1 MINILGVNISNLNQS
16 ETLSR
21 VRNFLVD
28 GQQHLIFTP
37 NPEMLVDSQ
46 TDWFFKTALNKADL
60 APADGFG
67 LVLAARYLYKIFLN
81 RFPGVEL
88 MEKICELAAQENKSI
103 YLVGGKKGIAAQTA
117 SVLLKKYPNL
127 KIVGM
132 EMGIVIKF
140 QIPNPKSQ
148 TNSKYQIPNTKY
160 LVGMSFDQQ
169 ANQELLDRIN
179 RAAPDVLFVAFG
191 HKKQEK
197 WLAEFIGEL
206 PSTKIGMGVGGSFDY
221 LSGKI
226 SYAPE
231 FLRRLGLEWFWRLVQ
246 EPRKRIRRIWKAI
259 VSFGFL
265 IYDYKRQLVRPY
277 RQGAIGFIIN
287 QEGKFFIAKRRRCGL
302 DPLDCWQPPQGGINK
317 NETAEHA
324 VLREIKEETG
334 ITAVRIVAQCS
345 KAVSYDWAIA
355 YMRRAC
361 RGQYRGQAKQIFLLQ
376 YFGDGSDI
384 KVDKDEFD
392 DYKWVSLEEFKK
404 ILHPFRRESLE
415 ILLKECGHLISK

>member
-148 TNSKYQIPNTKY
+148 TPKS
-160 LVGMSFDQQ
+160 
-169 ANQELLDRIN
+169 
-179 RAAPDVLFVAFG
+179 
-191 HKKQEK
+191 
-197 WLAEFIGEL
+197 
-206 PSTKIGMGVGGSFDY
+206 
-221 LSGKI
+221 
-226 SYAPE
+226 
-231 FLRRLGLEWFWRLVQ
+231 
-246 EPRKRIRRIWKAI
+246 
-259 VSFGFL
+259 
-265 IYDYKRQLVRPY
+265 
-277 RQGAIGFIIN
+277 
-287 QEGKFFIAKRRRCGL
+287 
-302 DPLDCWQPPQGGINK
+302 
-317 NETAEHA
+317 
-324 VLREIKEETG
+324 
-334 ITAVRIVAQCS
+334 
-345 KAVSYDWAIA
+345 
-355 YMRRAC
+355 
-361 RGQYRGQAKQIFLLQ
+361 
-376 YFGDGSDI
+376 
-384 KVDKDEFD
+384 
-392 DYKWVSLEEFKK
+392 
-404 ILHPFRRESLE
+404 
-415 ILLKECGHLISK
+415 